1 MNDDEVD
8 VDRYT
13 REHSYGPTVDP
24 PGTAASKKLSQLA
37 EIENKEELDF
47 TLIREILDDML
58 YSYSH
63 RYQDKKDKMI
73 INMTQIAKQLGDL
86 NIKRLMAHCV
96 IFPTILKEFNEILSN
111 ELEQRSKK
119 SPS

>member
-8 VDRYT
+8 TYT
-13 REHSYGPTVDP
+13 RELRYGPVVEP
-24 PGTAASKKLSQLA
+24 PGLAASKKLAELA
-37 EIENKEELDF
+37 EIEDKDEQDF
-47 TLIREILDDML
+47 ILIKSIIDDML

-86 NIKRLMAHCV
+86 NIKRIMAHCH

-111 ELEQRSKK
+111 ELEERKNNK
-119 SPS
+119 HV

>member
-1 MNDDEVD
+1 MNDDDVD
-8 VDRYT
+8 VYT
-13 REHSYGPTVDP
+13 REPRYGSEVEP
-24 PGTAASKKLSQLA
+24 PGLAASKKLAELA
-37 EIENKEELDF
+37 EIQNKDEQDF
-47 TLIREILDDML
+47 TLIREILNDML

-73 INMTQIAKQLGDL
+73 INMTQIAKQLGEL

-111 ELEQRSKK
+111 ELEERKK
-119 SPS
+119 K

>member
-1 MNDDEVD
+1 MSNDE

-13 REHSYGPTVDP
+13 REPRYGSEVEP
-24 PGTAASKKLSQLA
+24 PGTAAGKKLADLA
-37 EIENKEELDF
+37 EIEDKDEHDF
-47 TLIREILDDML
+47 NLIREILDDML

-96 IFPTILKEFNEILSN
+96 IFPTILKEFNEILFN
-111 ELEQRSKK
+111 ELEERSKNK
-119 SPS
+119 

>member
-1 MNDDEVD
+1 
-8 VDRYT
+8 
-13 REHSYGPTVDP
+13 
-24 PGTAASKKLSQLA
+24 
-37 EIENKEELDF
+37 
-47 TLIREILDDML
+47 ML

-96 IFPTILKEFNEILSN
+96 IFPAILKDFSEVLSN
-111 ELEQRSKK
+111 ELEERRNK
-119 SPS
+119 